1 VSAWSLY
8 FIVKAVLHHEGT
20 LDMHWLPNLAF
31 AIALLWP
38 LASPRWQRARRWLA
52 WPVAIVLLYQD
63 TFLGSPDRLW
73 AQVEGLAGFS
83 AAYLW
88 ELARRVVPVMLLI
101 KAAALIAAYLI
112 LSRWLRFST
121 LAFVAILSVPVTQAM
136 QLAQREGV
144 MNASAAPG
152 SATGTVRLQAGTAP
166 AGSSDPGLVLTSF
179 YADQTKRKLTFA
191 KPTQPPPFD
200 VIVIHVCSMAWD
212 DLAFV
217 GQADPAVLKRFDLV
231 FKQFNSAA
239 SYSGPASIRVLHGNC
254 GQQSHKGLYSGI
266 PAECATFP
274 SLEKVGFTIQ
284 GLLNHNGEYDGFRR
298 EVETTGGLAGK
309 MQSNAGAPVAMQAFD
324 GSDVHDDGRLLSQWW
339 KQRQSLG
346 NTPVALYYNT
356 ISLHDGNRVPGFTSR
371 SSLDTYKPRVIKL
384 LSDLD
389 KFVTELEASG
399 RPVVLM
405 LVPEH
410 GASLRG
416 DKLQISGMREIPG
429 PNITLVPAAVKLIGL
444 PKPAGAAAAPTTTVI
459 NQPMSYFGL
468 YSLLGDMLID
478 NPFAP
483 DSRPMS
489 KRLDGLI
496 TTDFVSENSDVKVI
510 RMPNGRYM
518 MKSGETDWTPYP
530 M

>member
-1 VSAWSLY
+1 MSAWSLY

-20 LDMHWLPNLAF
+20 LDVHWLPNLAF
-31 AIALLWP
+31 AVVLLWP
-38 LASPRWQRARRWLA
+38 LSSSRWQRVRRWLA

-63 TFLGSPDRLW
+63 TLLGSPDRLW
-73 AQVEGLAGFS
+73 SQVSGLAGFS

-88 ELARRVVPVMLLI
+88 ELTLRVIPL
-101 KAAALIAAYLI
+101 ALILKASAMVVAYVV

-121 LAFVAILSVPVTQAM
+121 LAIVAILSIPVAQAV
-136 QLAQREGV
+136 QLARQTTT
-144 MNASAAPG
+144 G
-152 SATGTVRLQAGTAP
+152 SAVATAAGTS
-166 AGSSDPGLVLTSF
+166 AGGGAVTNTGDPESVLTTF
-179 YADQTKRKLTFA
+179 YAAQAKRRLSFS
-191 KPTQPPPFD
+191 KPTQTPLFD

-217 GQADPAVLKRFDLV
+217 GRDDPAVLKRFDLV

-254 GQQSHKGLYSGI
+254 GQPTHKALYGGI
-266 PAECATFP
+266 PPECATFP
-274 SLEKVGFTIQ
+274 ALERAGFTIQ

-309 MQSNAGAPVAMQAFD
+309 MQSNTGAPVAMHAFD
-324 GSDVHDDGRLLSQWW
+324 GSDVHDDGKLLSQWW

-346 NTPVALYYNT
+346 NAPVALYYNT
-356 ISLHDGNRVPGFTSR
+356 ISLHDGNQVPGYSSR
-371 SSLDTYKPRVIKL
+371 SSLDTYKPRVTKL
-384 LSDLD
+384 LNDLD
-389 KFVTELEASG
+389 GFVTELESSG

-429 PNITLVPAAVKLIGL
+429 PKITLVPAAIKLIGL
-444 PKPAGAAAAPTTTVI
+444 PQNSTFKPGNGPIVV
-459 NQPMSYFGL
+459 NQPMSYFGI
-468 YSLLGDMLID
+468 YTLLGDMLLD
-478 NPFAP
+478 NPFAATTRALSARMESLP
-483 DSRPMS
+483 
-489 KRLDGLI
+489 
-496 TTDFVSENSDVKVI
+496 TTDFVSENADVKVL
-510 RMPNGRYM
+510 RMPDGRYM
-518 MKSGETDWTPYP
+518 MKSGETAWTPYP